1 MSGDSRIA
9 YQGSRFSVS
18 VVERK
23 NPDGVT
29 RQCEVIRHPGSVA
42 LLPLLDDGRICLI
55 RNHRVTVDETLIEV
69 PAGTREPNEAP
80 MATAHRELIEETGY
94 TAGKLTQLAS
104 FFPAPGLL
112 DEEMFIF
119 VAENL
124 SAGDAQ
130 REPYEEIENLI
141 VPMEEA
147 LQMINDGRIK
157 DAKTIISLLLYSA
170 SK

>member
-1 MSGDSRIA
+1 MTGESKIA
-9 YQGSRFSVS
+9 YQGSRFSVD
-18 VVERK
+18 VVERT
-23 NPDGVT
+23 NPDGIT
-29 RQCEVIRHPGSVA
+29 RSCEVIRHPGSVA

-55 RNHRVTVDETLIEV
+55 RNHRVTVDEALIEV

-94 TAGKLTQLAS
+94 TAGKLSQIAS

-112 DEEMFIF
+112 DEEMFLF

-124 SAGDAQ
+124 FEGDAQ

-147 LQMINDGRIK
+147 LQMVKDGRIK
-157 DAKTIISLLLYSA
+157 DAKTIISLLLYSQA
-170 SK
+170 T

>member
-1 MSGDSRIA
+1 MSGDA
-9 YQGSRFSVS
+9 KTVFQGRRFSVG
-18 VVERK
+18 VVQRK

-29 RQCEVIRHPGSVA
+29 RECEVIRHPGSVA

-55 RNHRVTVDETLIEV
+55 RNHRVTVNETLIEV
-69 PAGTREPNEAP
+69 PAGTREPDEAP
-80 MATAHRELIEETGY
+80 MVTAYRELIEETGY

-124 SAGDAQ
+124 VEGNAQ

-147 LQMINDGRIK
+147 LTMVNDGRIK
-157 DAKTIISLLLYSA
+157 DAKTIISLLLYSRQN
-170 SK
+170 